1 MSYPC
6 KEAFEYPS
14 YECYIDIKH
23 QFGKKLKDNDYID
36 PKIVSFVKTYKPDK
50 LQKLNEL
57 SDVFTN
63 LKKFLSNHHV
73 FGFRNYYGQG
83 ICNYISYLLCD
94 KIRDTY
100 GECDEKAFNALKE
113 FVNGYNNNYDSYM
126 CREMLNRIDST
137 EYEKLKNL
145 YQFSYFYDIF
155 TEFKVLME
163 NIIENAKK
171 VQKCKEQNFILGKQ
185 SLIKPIEENIQ
196 APPIISLE
204 SEGKL
209 PQGDP
214 LDSEVKSEPPELT
227 SSLTTSAREQ
237 DRAYSGNSQ
246 RSEVASNFV
255 PRESADRNQAHE
267 KLDNSE
273 HESSR
278 RQQSYVSRGPYGLG
292 NYYESRG
299 YLKTNEILS
308 PEENTIVEKEHLE
321 LGPEKGNAGLMTKI
335 QGAFSG
341 FINEVQPGPVLGVSG
356 GMGAL
361 FLLFKYTAVGS
372 FFGGRRG
379 RIRQIPRSFGG
390 FAPGEFPN
398 FQEYGVGH
406 VRYSPMEINPI
417 AE

>member
-137 EYEKLKNL
+137 EYEKLKKL
-145 YQFSYFYDIF
+145 YQLYDKYIYLSPSGQHRHDDYCKDMLYLVRLYNSFLYKYASRSSYFYDIF

-171 VQKCKEQNFILGKQ
+171 VPKCKEQNFILGKQ

-308 PEENTIVEKEHLE
+308 PEENTIVEKEQLE

-335 QGAFSG
+335 QDAFSG
-341 FINEVQPGPVLGVSG
+341 FINEVQPGPVLGVSVYSSWI
-356 GMGAL
+356 
-361 FLLFKYTAVGS
+361 LLWRKKRT
-372 FFGGRRG
+372 
-379 RIRQIPRSFGG
+379 IPS
-390 FAPGEFPN
+390 N
-398 FQEYGVGH
+398 
-406 VRYSPMEINPI
+406 S
-417 AE
+417 